1 MKRLSALLLLACLAL
16 PAAAA
21 DKLDGVLTLVKD
33 DVTALAQVK
42 ATPARH
48 VMLYFGDYA
57 N

>member
-21 DKLDGVLTLVKD
+21 DKLDGVLTLVGD
-33 DVTALAQVK
+33 DTAALAQVK